1 MANYPNYYP
10 QQLPWTQQNWYG
22 QQVQQMQQPQ
32 QLTGRMVTSREEA
45 LGVPADF
52 QAPVVMP
59 DLAHGVV
66 YVKVLNQQTGA
77 ADFLEY
83 RRAEPQ
89 QAQNPVSMLEE
100 RVNRLESAVR
110 GMMSKEKEAGDNV

>member
-1 MANYPNYYP
+1 MANYPNYFP
-10 QQLPWTQQNWYG
+10 QQMQWPQQNWYG
-22 QQVQQMQQPQ
+22 QQMQQTQ
-32 QLTGRMVTSREEA
+32 QLMGRMVTSREEA

-66 YVKVLNQQTGA
+66 YVKILNQQTGA

-83 RRAEPQ
+83 RRAETQ
-89 QAQNPVSMLEE
+89 QAPNPVSMLEE

-110 GMMSKEKEAGDNV
+110 GMMNKEASSDV